1 MLTGVNV
8 INTPPNMQII
18 KLQLFT
24 NNGNPIAASSDAA
37 ATVYFDF
44 ITNKNLT
51 INKAYF

>member
-8 INTPPNMQII
+8 INTPPNMQQI
-18 KLQLFT
+18 KVEIYT
-24 NNGNPIAASSDAA
+24 NNGNPIATSSDSA

-51 INKAYF
+51 ISKAYF